1 MGGRQMSGTTDR
13 REFIGRNGCL
23 ADPAALAYGASLSGA
38 IGAGRDPCGALR
50 TVIEIAPGEDVEI
63 IVLLGDAADP
73 REATRLI
80 AHYRQADLD
89 AVLIDV
95 RNHWQDVLGTVQ
107 VKTPDRSM
115 DIMLNGWLLYQTI
128 ACRIWAR
135 SGFYQSSGAYGFRDQ
150 LQDGMAL
157 AAIQPTLSREHLIR
171 AGSRQFVEGDVQ
183 HWWLPHSGQGVRT
196 RISDDKAWLAYAI
209 AHYVRVSGD
218 VEVLD
223 EAVSFLEAATLAE
236 KEDERF
242 FMPAT
247 SDQIATLYDHCALA
261 LDTSLA
267 LGLHGLPL
275 MGTGDWNDGLNL
287 VGRGGKGESVW
298 LAWLL
303 HATLIDFAA
312 LADAR
317 GDNIHAGTWREH
329 AATLKEALERE
340 AWDGDWYRRA
350 WFDDGTVLGSAS
362 NDECRI
368 DAIAQSWAV
377 ISGVANVQRAA
388 QAMVAVGREL
398 IDNDDG
404 LALLFTPPFDHFAHD
419 PGYIKAYPPGI
430 RENGGQYTHAAA
442 WSVIALARLGEGAKA
457 ADLFWQLNPINHA
470 RTRAELRRYK
480 VEPYVIAADVYA
492 APDHVGHGGWTWYTG
507 SAGWMQRAGL
517 ENILGLQCEGS
528 SLHIDPCIPNS
539 WPGFEIRLR
548 RRSAH
553 LHIKVENPKG
563 VTRGVAEAR
572 MDGTLLIQ
580 RPLRFELAD
589 DGRAHELFVT
599 LG

>member
-1 MGGRQMSGTTDR
+1 
-13 REFIGRNGCL
+13 
-23 ADPAALAYGASLSGA
+23 
-38 IGAGRDPCGALR
+38 
-50 TVIEIAPGEDVEI
+50 
-63 IVLLGDAADP
+63 
-73 REATRLI
+73 
-80 AHYRQADLD
+80 
-89 AVLIDV
+89 
-95 RNHWQDVLGTVQ
+95 
-107 VKTPDRSM
+107 
-115 DIMLNGWLLYQTI
+115 
-128 ACRIWAR
+128 
-135 SGFYQSSGAYGFRDQ
+135 
-150 LQDGMAL
+150 
-157 AAIQPTLSREHLIR
+157 LSREHLIR
-171 AGSRQFVEGDVQ
+171 AAGRQFVEGDVQ

-196 RISDDKAWLAYAI
+196 RISDDKAWLAYAV
-209 AHYVRVSGD
+209 AHYVRVTGD
-218 VEVLD
+218 VEMLD
-223 EAVSFLEAATLAE
+223 ETVPYLEGTTLTE
-236 KEDERF
+236 SEDDRF
-242 FMPAT
+242 FVPAT
-247 SDQIATLYDHCALA
+247 SDKTATLYDHCALA
-261 LDTSLA
+261 LDSCLA
-267 LGLHGLPL
+267 LGPHGLPL
-275 MGTGDWNDGLNL
+275 MGTGDWNDGMNR
-287 VGRGGKGESVW
+287 VGRGGQGESVW

-303 HATLIDFAA
+303 HATLTDFTA
-312 LADAR
+312 LADSR
-317 GDNIHAGTWREH
+317 GDKIHADTWREH
-329 AATLKEALERE
+329 AAALKEALERE

-368 DAIAQSWAV
+368 DSIVQSWAV
-377 ISGVANVQRAA
+377 ISGVADAQRGA
-388 QAMVAVGREL
+388 QGMAAVGREL

-404 LALLFTPPFDHFAHD
+404 LALLFTPPFDHIVHD

-517 ENILGLQCEGS
+517 ESILGLQCEGS

-548 RRSAH
+548 RRSAQ
-553 LHIKVENPKG
+553 LHIKIENPKG
-563 VTRGVAEAR
+563 VTRGVAAAR
-572 MDGTLLIQ
+572 MDGTLLTQ

-589 DGRAHELFVT
+589 DHLTHELCIT